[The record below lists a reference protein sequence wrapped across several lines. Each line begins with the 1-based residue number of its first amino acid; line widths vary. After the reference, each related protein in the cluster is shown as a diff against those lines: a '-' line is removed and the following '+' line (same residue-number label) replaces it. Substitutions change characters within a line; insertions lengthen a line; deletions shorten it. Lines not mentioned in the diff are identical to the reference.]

1 MGVDNMARFGRPKAP
16 KSKYLSLRLTEGE
29 YRDMRKIAIA
39 ENLSLVDVV
48 RLDIKRH
55 KKRLQ
60 DAGRW
65 PDSDEREGGDDGDT

>member
-1 MGVDNMARFGRPKAP
+1 MARLGRPKAP
-16 KSKYLSLRLTEGE
+16 KSKYLSLRLSEGE

-39 ENLSLVDVV
+39 ENLSMVDVV

-60 DAGRW
+60 EARRW
-65 PDSDEREGGDDGDT
+65 PDSDERGGDDGGDE